1 MQNKVNVA
9 SLYMDLKR
17 GNKTGG
23 ITSSKSHLPRQ
34 QQT

>member
-1 MQNKVNVA
+1 MLHHYN
-9 SLYMDLKR
+9 YMDLKR
-17 GNKTGG
+17 GDKTGG

>member
-17 GNKTGG
+17 GDKTGG
-23 ITSSKSHLPRQ
+23 TTSSKSNLPKQ